1 MSFESIARLDGRV
14 AVIAG
19 GTGTIGMATARRLIQ
34 LGATVVLLA
43 RRSEQQF
50 AEVLAKLPGSG
61 HYGVYASITDSSS
74 LRSAAKAVSVCSGRC
89 DILVNSAGFT
99 KPVPAADLE
108 GLSDELIDEVMSVN
122 FRGVFATI
130 RAFAP
135 LLKATGDAVIV
146 NVSSVAGITGRGNNL
161 AYVASKAAIDLVSN
175 SLAKVLAPEVRIMT
189 VSPGVV
195 DTSFVPGRG
204 PDFNTQAAATI
215 PLKRI
220 GTPEDVAVAIE
231 ACITQLRFATG
242 SRVVVDGGYHLR

>member
-1 MSFESIARLDGRV
+1 MSFECLTRLDGRI

-19 GTGTIGMATARRLIQ
+19 GTGAIGMATARRMVR
-34 LGATVVLLA
+34 LGATVVVLA

-50 AEVLAKLPGSG
+50 AETLAELPGSG
-61 HYGVYASITDSSS
+61 HYGVHASITDSAS
-74 LRSAAKAVSVCSGRC
+74 LRAAAEAVRARSGRC

-99 KPVPAADLE
+99 KSVPAADLE
-108 GLSDELIDEVMSVN
+108 GLNDEVIDEVMAVN

-130 RAFAP
+130 RAFVP

-146 NVSSVAGITGRGNNL
+146 NVSSIAAFTGVGSNL
-161 AYVASKAAIDLVSN
+161 AYSASKAALDLVSD

-204 PDFNTQAAATI
+204 PDFNSKTAPTI

-220 GTPEDVAVAIE
+220 GTAEDVAVAIE
-231 ACITQLRFATG
+231 ACIMQLRFATG
-242 SRVVVDGGYHLR
+242 QRVVVDGGRHLR

>member
-1 MSFESIARLDGRV
+1 MSFERLARLNGRV

-19 GTGTIGMATARRLIQ
+19 GTGTIGMATARCMAQ

-43 RRSEQQF
+43 RRNEQQF
-50 AEVLAKLPGSG
+50 AEVLAEIPGSG
-61 HYGVYASITDSSS
+61 HYGVHASITDSAL
-74 LRSAAKAVSVCSGRC
+74 LRAAAEAVRDHSGRC

-108 GLSDELIDEVMSVN
+108 GLSDALIDEMMAVN

-130 RAFAP
+130 RAFVP

-146 NVSSVAGITGRGNNL
+146 NVSSIAGFTGVGSNL
-161 AYVASKAAIDLVSN
+161 AYAAAKAAMDLVSD

-204 PDFNTQAAATI
+204 PDFNVKAAATI

-220 GTPEDVAVAIE
+220 GTAEDVAVAIE

-242 SRVVVDGGYHLR
+242 HRVVVDGGRHLR